1 MDKREKEHLLYLLKE
16 LGMETVDD
24 ETLERCFLLADS
36 ELYIAKLHCAV
47 TEYCIAQGKYQLAS
61 EGCKRYYKELKKLL

>member
-16 LGMETVDD
+16 LGIETVDD
-24 ETLERCFLLADS
+24 EILEQCVLLADS

-47 TEYCIAQGKYQLAS
+47 TEYCLTQGKYQLAS
-61 EGCKRYYKELKKLL
+61 EVCKRYHKELKKIL